1 MRKIICLSLLFFVFF
16 LLGCIGPDRALQIYC
31 GNTMRPAMELLAKSY
46 EAKTGVKTEFSFGDS
61 SELFAQVELSKKG
74 DLFIVHE
81 PYMEQFSERGLIAE
95 YKDIAFLQPVL
106 VVASGNPRKING
118 LENLAKKGIRL
129 GWGEPEFSL
138 AGKLT
143 EDYLKQE
150 KMYETLSKNLKV
162 KTRSS
167 SELANAVKLKTLDA
181 AFIWNAS
188 VKQFSDSL
196 KQIKLQKKLP
206 AARVSLVV
214 LKSSVNSGAAKDFL
228 DYAASDEGRA
238 AFIVCGFKS
247 K

>member
-81 PYMEQFSERGLIAE
+81 PY
-95 YKDIAFLQPVL
+95 IAFLQPVL

-118 LENLAKKGIRL
+118 LEDLAKKGIRL

-206 AARVSLVV
+206 AARVSLAV